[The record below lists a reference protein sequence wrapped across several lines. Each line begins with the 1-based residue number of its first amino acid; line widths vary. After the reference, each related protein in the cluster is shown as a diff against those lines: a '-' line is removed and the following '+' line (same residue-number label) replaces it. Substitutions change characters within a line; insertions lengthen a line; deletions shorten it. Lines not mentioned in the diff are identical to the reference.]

1 MQRHLLTAHQLAEAT
16 LLVASEVRGLGDALI
31 AKGYVSPAGLD
42 AALTI
47 HVQEVLA
54 RILTWGNGSYRFE
67 VEETSILDESD
78 VTLTQ
83 STGELLLGA
92 VAACPI
98 QIASVSGW
106 APAIG
111 F

>member
-1 MQRHLLTAHQLAEAT
+1 M
-16 LLVASEVRGLGDALI
+16 SALQ
-31 AKGYVSPAGLD
+31 GLD

-54 RILTWGNGSYRFE
+54 RILTWQDGSYRFE

-78 VTLTQ
+78 VALTQ

-92 VAACPI
+92 VGG
-98 QIASVSGW
+98 VSDPFLSKWSRSG
-106 APAIG
+106 AI
-111 F
+111 